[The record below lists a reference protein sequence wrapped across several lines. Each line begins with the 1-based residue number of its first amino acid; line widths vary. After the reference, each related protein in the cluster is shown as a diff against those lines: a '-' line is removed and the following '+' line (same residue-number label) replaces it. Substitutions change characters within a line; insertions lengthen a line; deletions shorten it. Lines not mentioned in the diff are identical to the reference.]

1 MKIFNYDIEVIRGT
15 HEVTSNEWSWL
26 DDKTLA
32 INIELID
39 TYIIIERI
47 SSFMWLGF

>member
-1 MKIFNYDIEVIRGT
+1 MKILNYDIEVIRGT
-15 HEVTSNEWSWL
+15 HEVTTNEWSWL

-39 TYIIIERI
+39 AYIIIERI
-47 SSFMWLGF
+47 SEVV